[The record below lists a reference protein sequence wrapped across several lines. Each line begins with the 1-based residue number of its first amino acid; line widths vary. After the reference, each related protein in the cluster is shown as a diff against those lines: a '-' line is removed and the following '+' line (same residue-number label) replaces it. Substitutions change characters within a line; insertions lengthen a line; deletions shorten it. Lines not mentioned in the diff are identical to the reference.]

1 MGATYRMI
9 QLIERKPLR
18 NAQKIFT
25 VAEAEKAAAFHR
37 TLLSYSPTPLVA
49 LKNLAGL
56 LGVSDI
62 YVKDESQRFGLNA
75 FKALGG
81 SYCIQRCM
89 EQKQQNCTFVA
100 ATDGNHGRGVA
111 WAAQRLRQK
120 CVIYLPKG
128 SSIERLSN
136 IQKLGAKASITEW
149 NYDDTVRYAR
159 RQAEENGWL
168 LIQDTSWEGYEQIP
182 TWIMQGYTTMGIE
195 MIHQLPKK
203 PTHIF
208 LQAGVGAMAG
218 AMCGFFTDYYGEDV
232 PKIII
237 VEADQADCIYRTA
250 LVDDGELHSV
260 SGVLATMMAGL
271 ACGEPCGIGWQQIR
285 SAARYYASVLDT
297 IAAKG
302 MRVLGNPCG

>member
-1 MGATYRMI
+1 M
-9 QLIERKPLR
+9 R

-111 WAAQRLRQK
+111 GLQRLRQK

-136 IQKLGAKASITEW
+136 I
-149 NYDDTVRYAR
+149 
-159 RQAEENGWL
+159 
-168 LIQDTSWEGYEQIP
+168 
-182 TWIMQGYTTMGIE
+182 
-195 MIHQLPKK
+195 
-203 PTHIF
+203 
-208 LQAGVGAMAG
+208 
-218 AMCGFFTDYYGEDV
+218 
-232 PKIII
+232 
-237 VEADQADCIYRTA
+237 
-250 LVDDGELHSV
+250 
-260 SGVLATMMAGL
+260 
-271 ACGEPCGIGWQQIR
+271 
-285 SAARYYASVLDT
+285 
-297 IAAKG
+297 
-302 MRVLGNPCG
+302 